1 MPSDEQWG
9 SPLASPVCSENNH
22 EFRPYSNA
30 NNINASNYSQQQNQ
44 KINNQSS
51 LLSLG
56 AYDMSAPPSLH
67 ISRQRENHFNPSD
80 FTDYSNDDDF
90 NGSLQSFSR
99 DSIFG
104 ESLYKTNPNLKGSGH
119 QMAPSSLL
127 NRMLPV
133 DSLSC
138 DQSRKSP
145 TTIALPQS
153 LGSLVS
159 VSSIGSGYSER
170 NDYMMSNYNYNPSA
184 MQSSLPPSI
193 PRMNHSNGFN
203 GLSNG
208 FNGMI
213 GLGGQQSHLPQQQ
226 FDYSLSS
233 TMNYSPI
240 SENELVYTVQ
250 FKRAHKTF
258 FLSPAARKLNV
269 RVGDFVKVEADRG
282 EDLGVVCEINPIS
295 TQKRVLSKLSTGGQ
309 SAIKKILRLA
319 TAQECLHLPV
329 KQREEDNVLQVSV
342 ERAMNT
348 YNLPLSIVDAEYQF
362 DRHKLTIYYQSNE
375 RIDFRELVRD
385 LFAIYKTRIWMEHI
399 TYSFRPNEG
408 ATIALQTGM
417 NYHLLHGIKPTEEDH
432 MMQAGFR
439 AEPFRPLAHAL

>member
-1 MPSDEQWG
+1 MPSDELWG

-22 EFRPYSNA
+22 EFRTYANSNA
-30 NNINASNYSQQQNQ
+30 TNYHQQQAQ
-44 KINNQSS
+44 KYNNHSS
-51 LLSLG
+51 LLNLG
-56 AYDMSAPPSLH
+56 TYDVSAQPPSLQF
-67 ISRQRENHFNPSD
+67 RPREDKPFSPSELLNVS
-80 FTDYSNDDDF
+80 DYHNDDDF
-90 NGSLQSFSR
+90 NGTLQSLSR

-104 ESLYKTNPNLKGSGH
+104 ESVFRSNPNLKVSGH
-119 QMAPSSLL
+119 QGQMAPSSLL
-127 NRMLPV
+127 HRMLPI

-138 DQSRKSP
+138 DQTRKSP
-145 TTIALPQS
+145 TTIALPQLSGSNS
-153 LGSLVS
+153 L
-159 VSSIGSGYSER
+159 IGSGYGER
-170 NDYMMSNYNYNPSA
+170 NDYLMNNCNPLISA
-184 MQSSLPPSI
+184 MPSSLPYSM
-193 PRMNHSNGFN
+193 PRMNNNSNNGFN
-203 GLSNG
+203 GI
-208 FNGMI
+208 I
-213 GLGGQQSHLPQQQ
+213 GLGGQQSHLPQQ

-233 TMNYSPI
+233 MYTPAPI

-269 RVGDFVKVEADRG
+269 RLGDFVKVEADRG

-295 TQKRVLSKLSTGGQ
+295 TQKRVLSKVSTGGQ

-417 NYHLLHGIKPTEEDH
+417 NYHLLHGIKPTEEDY
-432 MMQAGFR
+432 MLQAGFTV
-439 AEPFRPLAHAL
+439 EPFKPQSHAL